1 MIYMVYL
8 INGEKSLI
16 DKEVNDLIKK
26 YNTTSIIKY
35 DLVFNKISD
44 VINDINTVNLFSDKK
59 VIICSSINNID
70 NIDILVKYLDN
81 QNDNIL
87 ILTNEDK
94 IDLKIL
100 NKIKNKNIEK
110 IDLSNIDLTSF
121 IKEEFKDYKISFKE
135 INMLKDYTSNDYNR
149 IKEEIIKLKMYKLD
163 TNEIKEDDIKF
174 FGKIGINTPILFVFN
189 KADKRTENDL
199 KQILEKA
206 KETLDDR
213 GIEYFD
219 IIAYSSFEEKEYFN
233 INNKGLKAFL
243 EFANGYTNNK
253 ENTTAQLNAIF
264 KNIKTT
270 YDEDMSKHEKIIADC
285 KDVAKEQAHNITSVM
300 TILSD
305 SYMKMQKFKKSVSE
319 VKKVEREIKSILY
332 RMKAK

>member
-1 MIYMVYL
+1 MVYL

-59 VIICSSINNID
+59 VVICSSINNID

-163 TNEIKEDDIKF
+163 TKEINEDDIK
-174 FGKIGINTPILFVFN
+174 KLVTKNLDKNILYVAHGDDN
-189 KADKRTENDL
+189 KYLISDSCIVEMVNWNADRNITECSAKFRYRQKDNDV
-199 KQILEKA
+199 KVKF
-206 KETLDDR
+206 LDD
-213 GIEYFD
+213 GNMLVSY
-219 IIAYSSFEEKEYFN
+219 
-233 INNKGLKAFL
+233 
-243 EFANGYTNNK
+243 
-253 ENTTAQLNAIF
+253 
-264 KNIKTT
+264 
-270 YDEDMSKHEKIIADC
+270 
-285 KDVAKEQAHNITSVM
+285 EQGV
-300 TILSD
+300 
-305 SYMKMQKFKKSVSE
+305 KSVTPGQACVFYLGEECLGGGIIKE
-319 VKKVEREIKSILY
+319 VRKNGEKLWY
-332 RMKAK
+332 L

>member
-1 MIYMVYL
+1 MVYL

-16 DKEVNDLIKK
+16 DKEVSDLIKK

-110 IDLSNIDLTSF
+110 IDVSNIDLTSF

-163 TNEIKEDDIKF
+163 TKEITESDIKKLITKNLDKNIFDLVNYIYKKNKDKVFEVYYELVKEELDELKIIGFLSNNYVLIYKIKELI
-174 FGKIGINTPILFVFN
+174 
-189 KADKRTENDL
+189 
-199 KQILEKA
+199 
-206 KETLDDR
+206 
-213 GIEYFD
+213 
-219 IIAYSSFEEKEYFN
+219 KEYSDEECMLKL
-233 INNKGLKAFL
+233 NKMHP
-243 EFANGYTNNK
+243 YR
-253 ENTTAQLNAIF
+253 F
-264 KNIKTT
+264 KLL
-270 YDEDMSKHEKIIADC
+270 
-285 KDVAKEQAHNITSVM
+285 KEQA
-300 TILSD
+300 LSLD
-305 SYMKMQKFKKSVSE
+305 KKYLLNKIKE
-319 VKKVEREIKSILY
+319 LGELDIKIKSGVINPKLG
-332 RMKAK
+332 MELFFCKL

>member
-1 MIYMVYL
+1 MVYL

-149 IKEEIIKLKMYKLD
+149 IKEEIIKLKMYKIEN
-163 TNEIKEDDIKF
+163 NEDELKIIGFLSNNYTLIYKIQELIKEYSDEECMLK
-174 FGKIGINTPILFVFN
+174 LN
-189 KADKRTENDL
+189 KMHPYR
-199 KQILEKA
+199 
-206 KETLDDR
+206 
-213 GIEYFD
+213 
-219 IIAYSSFEEKEYFN
+219 
-233 INNKGLKAFL
+233 
-243 EFANGYTNNK
+243 
-253 ENTTAQLNAIF
+253 F
-264 KNIKTT
+264 KLL
-270 YDEDMSKHEKIIADC
+270 
-285 KDVAKEQAHNITSVM
+285 KEQA
-300 TILSD
+300 LSLD
-305 SYMKMQKFKKSVSE
+305 KKYLLTKIKE
-319 VKKVEREIKSILY
+319 LAELDIKIKSGVINPKLG
-332 RMKAK
+332 MELFFCEL

>member
-1 MIYMVYL
+1 MVYL

-16 DKEVNDLIKK
+16 DKEVSDLIKK

-100 NKIKNKNIEK
+100 NKIKNKKIEK
-110 IDLSNIDLTSF
+110 IDVSNIDLTSF

-163 TNEIKEDDIKF
+163 TKEINEDDIKKLVTKNLDKNIF
-174 FGKIGINTPILFVFN
+174 DLVNYIYKKNKQKVFEVYYELIENNEDELKIIGFLSNN
-189 KADKRTENDL
+189 Y
-199 KQILEKA
+199 
-206 KETLDDR
+206 TL
-213 GIEYFD
+213 IYKIQEL
-219 IIAYSSFEEKEYFN
+219 IKEYSDEECM
-233 INNKGLKAFL
+233 IKLNKMHP
-243 EFANGYTNNK
+243 YR
-253 ENTTAQLNAIF
+253 F
-264 KNIKTT
+264 KLL
-270 YDEDMSKHEKIIADC
+270 
-285 KDVAKEQAHNITSVM
+285 KEQA
-300 TILSD
+300 LSLD
-305 SYMKMQKFKKSVSE
+305 KKYLLTKIKE
-319 VKKVEREIKSILY
+319 LGELDIKIKSGVINPKLG
-332 RMKAK
+332 MELFFCEL